1 LNAGINP
8 IPKVKRKS
16 WKASNFDADPTLLN
30 YETEVPFLRI
40 EDKFVKNICSNKFYI
55 HFVSVEDQCV
65 KDSISL
71 HYSPLLT
78 VKGEQKVNFFDF
90 LEY

>member
-1 LNAGINP
+1 MLNLNI
-8 IPKVKRKS
+8 
-16 WKASNFDADPTLLN
+16 DYYADPTLVN
-30 YETEVPFLRI
+30 YEMEVPFLRI

-65 KDSISL
+65 KDSLSF

-78 VKGEQKVNFFDF
+78 VKGEQKVRLIDF